1 MGERIAFW
9 RLLRGCLSLT
19 SIGANIEQDA
29 RASLRAIFS
38 SSSSKNDPPPH
49 PSDLPA
55 FKHLR
60 LMALRLES
68 ENYASTHDE
77 RAALSDEDWARY
89 LVTSDVLEAGAVA
102 LYVSP

>member
-1 MGERIAFW
+1 MIHR
-9 RLLRGCLSLT
+9 LT
-19 SIGANIEQDA
+19 SA
-29 RASLRAIFS
+29 
-38 SSSSKNDPPPH
+38 
-49 PSDLPA
+49 DLPA

-60 LMALRLES
+60 LMALWLES

-77 RAALSDEDWARY
+77 RAALSDEGWAQF

>member
-1 MGERIAFW
+1 MIRQ
-9 RLLRGCLSLT
+9 LT
-19 SIGANIEQDA
+19 
-29 RASLRAIFS
+29 
-38 SSSSKNDPPPH
+38 

-60 LMALRLES
+60 LMALRLEP

-77 RAALSDEDWARY
+77 WTALSDEGWAQF